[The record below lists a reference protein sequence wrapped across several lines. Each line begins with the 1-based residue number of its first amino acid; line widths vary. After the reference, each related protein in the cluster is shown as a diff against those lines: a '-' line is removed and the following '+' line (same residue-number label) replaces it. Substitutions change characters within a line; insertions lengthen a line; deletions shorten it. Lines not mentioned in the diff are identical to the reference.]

1 MEASPHCSVRLE
13 CVMHAAS
20 VHPEPGSNSRKFSI
34 ITRISARH
42 NLKLEFPFA
51 SFEFSRFTSFVF
63 KGIVE
68 ISFCLVVQFSR
79 TVLLSSLP
87 RSSLP
92 SNFPFQVPLAPL
104 TGQLDYS
111 TTLLYLLSI
120 PFSTFF
126 KTFFLPH
133 SSFPLLTSLSF
144 LTYCWGVSKNPPILQ
159 GPLQLQYD
167 TTFYH
172 RYPKCQ

>member
-120 PFSTFF
+120 PFCKKNRLFCAEILLYDIYIILIIVYDVQFLFF
-126 KTFFLPH
+126 
-133 SSFPLLTSLSF
+133 SSKKLVF
-144 LTYCWGVSKNPPILQ
+144 
-159 GPLQLQYD
+159 
-167 TTFYH
+167 
-172 RYPKCQ
+172 YPKY

>member
-79 TVLLSSLP
+79 TVSLSLALALFFTFQLP
-87 RSSLP
+87 FSGTSC
-92 SNFPFQVPLAPL
+92 APHRTAWL
-104 TGQLDYS
+104 FYHT
-111 TTLLYLLSI
+111 SI
-120 PFSTFF
+120 PLVNTFF
-126 KTFFLPH
+126 KKNRLFCAEILLYDIYIILIIVYDIQFLFF
-133 SSFPLLTSLSF
+133 FIKKTCFLSKV
-144 LTYCWGVSKNPPILQ
+144 LKVI
-159 GPLQLQYD
+159 
-167 TTFYH
+167 
-172 RYPKCQ
+172 